1 MPRVTQPFD
10 DIVDV
15 LTGDRSPARWA
26 GLFADGAPIVDHS
39 APVPVGEAGHWLG
52 SLLEQV
58 PCTTFSCEWQLT
70 DGAAG
75 AAWIWFHLPDPD
87 EADIPYDA
95 PHLLVAR
102 SASAGPLTELEIF
115 GPLGTW
121 RETVDDWVGAVGGA
135 PMSPDPALR
144 SQRPSHP
151 SLPEPPPDRAIL
163 EAVADAMVSE
173 NWLDLVAWG
182 ARWHDHAGHPIE
194 RWADGRRIEHCR
206 VLGGSRVVLVFEHE
220 LPAAIVVHVD
230 ETGRITYL
238 DHLCDWTTATA
249 GRDA

>member
-1 MPRVTQPFD
+1 MTQHFD
-10 DIVDV
+10 GLVDV

-26 GLFADGAPIVDHS
+26 GFFAEGAVVVDHS
-39 APVPVGEAGHWLG
+39 APVPTAEAGEWLG
-52 SLLEQV
+52 SLLERV
-58 PCTTFSCEWQLT
+58 PCTTFSCEWRLI

-75 AAWIWFHLPDPD
+75 AAWLWFHLPDPD
-87 EADIPYDA
+87 EADIHYDA

-102 SASAGPLTELEIF
+102 SADGGSLTELEIF

-121 RETVDDWVGAVGGA
+121 RETVEDWLGAIGDAVMA
-135 PMSPDPALR
+135 PDPALH
-144 SQRPSHP
+144 SARPSHP
-151 SLPEPPPDRAIL
+151 PPPEPPPDRAIL

-194 RWADGRRIEHCR
+194 RWAGGRRTEHLR

-238 DHLCDWTTATA
+238 DHLCDWTTAAA
-249 GRDA
+249 GHDA

>member
-1 MPRVTQPFD
+1 MTQRFD
-10 DIVDV
+10 DLVDV

-26 GLFADGAPIVDHS
+26 GLFAAGSSVVDHS
-39 APVPVGEAGHWLG
+39 SPVPPAGAAAWLG
-52 SLLEQV
+52 SLLERV
-58 PCTTFSCEWQLT
+58 PCTTFSCEWRMV
-70 DGAAG
+70 DGRAG

-87 EADIPYDA
+87 EADIGYDA
-95 PHLLVAR
+95 PHLFVGT
-102 SASAGPLTELEIF
+102 SAADGELTELEIF

-121 RETVDDWVGAVGGA
+121 RETVEDWLGAVGDLVMA
-135 PMSPDPALR
+135 PDPTVLPL
-144 SQRPSHP
+144 RPSHP
-151 SLPEPPPDRAIL
+151 PLPEPSPDRAIL

-194 RWADGRRIEHCR
+194 RWAGGRRTERLR

-230 ETGRITYL
+230 ETGRLTYL
-238 DHLCDWTTATA
+238 DHLCDWTTAAA
-249 GRDA
+249 GRDV